1 MVQNAVT
8 PSTDSHVFLAG
19 RPPIS
24 EYISFV
30 KKSSEGAQPADGEAL
45 ETSLAREWRQANDH
59 LRTLEASE
67 AGWADSPPISPLPAN
82 LQAYAAQVYADPA
95 FRQTHGYVP
104 TEIALVEL
112 DRLVVFQKNINLAQV
127 EIIKQELGPSPG
139 PEVIARIALGLS
151 RYSPPV
157 RLLQSHDVFTFT
169 CDSRDF
175 RFLEPRILLPDDVT
189 GTFRGVPARCVAL
202 AVGFSPNCLG
212 VIQAEGRLILFNGS
226 HRAYAL
232 RELGITHVPCVIQ
245 KTSRQEEID
254 LVGHKEISQRSELY
268 LKNPRPPVLKD
279 YFDEKLR
286 RIVPVTRTRRL
297 IRIQLRIDQ
306 SDVPSS

>member
-1 MVQNAVT
+1 MVQDAA
-8 PSTDSHVFLAG
+8 PTDSHVFLAG
-19 RPPIS
+19 RPPIA
-24 EYISFV
+24 EFISFV
-30 KKSSEGAQPADGEAL
+30 KKSSDGAAPV
-45 ETSLAREWRQANDH
+45 ETVLAQDWRRANDH

-67 AGWADSPPISPLPAN
+67 AGWADSPPINPLPPE
-82 LQAYAAQVYADPA
+82 LQPYADRLTGDPA
-95 FRQTHGYVP
+95 FGQTHGFVP
-104 TEIALVEL
+104 MEIALVEL
-112 DRLVVFQKNINLAQV
+112 DRLVVFQKQINLTQV
-127 EIIKQELGPSPG
+127 EHVRRELGPAPG
-139 PEVIARIALGLS
+139 PELIAQIALGLS

-157 RLLQSHDVFTFT
+157 RLIQSHDVFTFT

-175 RFLEPRILLPDDVT
+175 RFLEPRVLQAGEFPA
-189 GTFRGVPARCVAL
+189 TFRGVPSRCVAL

-212 VIQAEGRLILFNGS
+212 AIQAEGRLILFNGS

-245 KTSRQEEID
+245 KTSRPEEIE
-254 LVGHKEISQRSELY
+254 LIGHKEITLRSDLY

-286 RIVPVTRTRRL
+286 RIVPVARTRRL

-306 SDVPSS
+306 SDVPAS